1 MKDVMTYIGW
11 WALAALVSGAVGF
24 MMGAMIA
31 QAL

>member
-1 MKDVMTYIGW
+1 MKDVATYIGW
-11 WALAALVSGAVGF
+11 WALTIAVWGAVGL